1 MLIFIVEFFPSIER
15 HKLNIFNTYKVV
27 QGMKTMN
34 QIIIIGAGILGA
46 STAYQLAKSGAEV
59 IVIDRMDKGQATDAA
74 AGIVCPWLS
83 QRRNKAW
90 YALAK
95 GGAKFYP
102 NLISDLE
109 TDGEQNTGYARV
121 GAISIH
127 SDQKKLDEMKKRAL
141 KRKEDAPEMGEITVL
156 SEEQT
161 KALFPPLADGFGAI
175 HVSGAA
181 RVDGRALRSSLLR
194 GAAKH
199 GANIINGHADL
210 VMDGNKVKGVIV
222 NDQMIHSHTVIVTT
236 GVWAK
241 QLLEPIGLHFKVSSQ
256 KAQIIHLQLTNMETK
271 DWPVVMPPTD
281 QYILS
286 FDDHRIVIGAT
297 HENNVG
303 FDYRV
308 TAGGIHEVLNKAL
321 QIAPGLVDS
330 TILETRVGF
339 RPFTP
344 DFLPVFGPLP
354 EHQGILLANG
364 LGASGL
370 TMGPFIGAELA
381 KLALGLESDLDLSLY
396 DVAGAIESF

>member
-1 MLIFIVEFFPSIER
+1 
-15 HKLNIFNTYKVV
+15 
-27 QGMKTMN
+27 MN

-90 YALAK
+90 YTLAK

-127 SDQKKLDEMKKRAL
+127 SDQKKLYEMKKRAL

-161 KALFPPLADGFGAI
+161 KALFPPLADGFGAV

-181 RVDGRALRSSLLR
+181 RVDGRALRSALLR

-256 KAQIIHLQLTNMETK
+256 KAQIIHLQLTNMKTK

>member
-1 MLIFIVEFFPSIER
+1 
-15 HKLNIFNTYKVV
+15 
-27 QGMKTMN
+27 MKTMN

-109 TDGEQNTGYARV
+109 KDGELNTGYARV

-127 SDQKKLDEMKKRAL
+127 SDQKKLYEMKKRAL

-161 KALFPPLADGFGAI
+161 KALFPPLADGFGAV

-222 NDQMIHSHTVIVTT
+222 NDQMIHSHSVIVTT